1 MMTTKASTETT
12 ATTFATTLRAERRER
27 QASYH
32 ARKSAVAEA
41 LLRGDYLEYC
51 PGMMGGT
58 LGLPGGEHVSAQG
71 ALKEAG
77 ADPCILEEWGGKYP
91 EVWQRRRVSIAPF
104 QDEGADDELVEWWEA
119 RLGA

>member
-1 MMTTKASTETT
+1 MMPTKATTT
-12 ATTFATTLRAERRER
+12 ATTTTLRA
-27 QASYH
+27 ASYH
-32 ARKSAVAEA
+32 ARKSAVVEA

-58 LGLPGGEHVSAQG
+58 LSLLGGEAVSARG
-71 ALKEAG
+71 ALKEARL
-77 ADPCILEEWGGKYP
+77 DPRLLEEWGGKYP